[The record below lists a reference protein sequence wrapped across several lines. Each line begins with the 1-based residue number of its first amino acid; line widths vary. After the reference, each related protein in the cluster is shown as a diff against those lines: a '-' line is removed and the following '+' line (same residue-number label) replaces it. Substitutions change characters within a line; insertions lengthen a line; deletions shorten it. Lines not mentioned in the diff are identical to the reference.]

1 MAQRESI
8 GFMAFQQRFVNEEA
22 CYRYLFDMRWP
33 EGFCC
38 PRCGH
43 KGYYFVSKRRL
54 YQCKLC
60 SYQASLT
67 AGTVF
72 HKSHTSLQKW
82 FWGIFLV
89 ATDKRGYSALALMK
103 TIDVSYPTAWLMLQ
117 KIRAAMSE
125 RDQMY
130 QLSGLIQLDEAFF
143 GGPGGKQGRGTDK
156 LAAYVAVSTTDEGK
170 PLYAKIEV
178 TERVNKETA
187 LDFVTR
193 TVSPGSTITT
203 DGLNVYPQLKAKGY
217 AHDRVLSSETEAD
230 EKLRWAHT
238 LVSNAKSFMAGTY
251 HGLDKK
257 HLQAY
262 LDEFCYRFNR
272 RVWQSQI
279 FGRLLSACVN
289 GPIVTFAE
297 LTS

>member
-1 MAQRESI
+1 MAQRELI
-8 GFMAFQQRFVNEEA
+8 GFMEFQKRFTNEEI
-22 CYRYLFDMRWP
+22 CYQYLFNMRWP

-38 PRCGH
+38 PRCGQ
-43 KGYYFVSKRRL
+43 KDYYFVSKRRL
-54 YQCKLC
+54 YQCKSC
-60 SYQASLT
+60 NCQASLT

-72 HKSHTSLQKW
+72 HRTHTPLLKW
-82 FWGIFLV
+82 FWAVFLV

-125 RDQMY
+125 RESKY

-143 GGPGGKQGRGTDK
+143 GGPDGKQGRGTDK
-156 LAAYVAVSTTDEGK
+156 VAAYVAVSTTDQGK
-170 PLYAKIEV
+170 PLYAKMEL

-193 TVSPGSTITT
+193 SVSPGSTITT
-203 DGLNVYPQLKAKGY
+203 DGLNVYPQLKAKSY
-217 AHDRVLSSETEAD
+217 VHDRVLSREAEIE
-230 EKLRWAHT
+230 EKLRWVHT
-238 LVSNAKSFMAGTY
+238 LVSNAKAFIVGTY

-272 RVWQSQI
+272 RAWQPQLFS
-279 FGRLLSACVN
+279 RLLSACVC
-289 GPIVTFAE
+289 GPIVTCAE
-297 LTS
+297 LTL

>member
-1 MAQRESI
+1 MAQREPIS
-8 GFMAFQQRFVNEEA
+8 FMEFQKRFTSEEA
-22 CYRYLFDMRWP
+22 CYQYLFVMRWP

-38 PRCGH
+38 PRCGQ
-43 KGYYFVSKRRL
+43 KEYYLVSKRRL
-54 YQCKLC
+54 YQCKSC
-60 SYQASLT
+60 NYQASLT

-72 HKSHTSLQKW
+72 HKTHTSLQKW
-82 FWGIFLV
+82 FWAIFLV

-103 TIDVSYPTAWLMLQ
+103 TIDVSYPTAWLMLH
-117 KIRAAMSE
+117 KIRAAMSD

-143 GGPGGKQGRGTDK
+143 GGPDGKQGRGTDK
-156 LAAYVAVSTTDEGK
+156 MAAYVAVSTTDEGK
-170 PLYAKIEV
+170 PRYAKIEA

-193 TVSPGSTITT
+193 TVSSGSTITT
-203 DGLNVYPQLKAKGY
+203 DGLNIYPQLNAKNY
-217 AHDRVLSSETEAD
+217 VHNRVLSSEAEAD
-230 EKLRWAHT
+230 EKLRWVHT
-238 LVSNAKSFMAGTY
+238 LVSNAKAFIAGTY

-272 RVWQSQI
+272 RAWQPQL

-289 GPIVTFAE
+289 GPIVTYAD
-297 LTS
+297 LTL